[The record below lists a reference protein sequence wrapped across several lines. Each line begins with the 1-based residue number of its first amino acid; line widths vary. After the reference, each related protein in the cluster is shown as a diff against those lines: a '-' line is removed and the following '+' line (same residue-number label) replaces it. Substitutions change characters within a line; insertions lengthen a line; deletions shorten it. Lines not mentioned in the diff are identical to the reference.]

1 MFSRRRFNL
10 VYHILLYNLLP
21 SPSLRP
27 VPGAFAF
34 QVQCPT
40 SVQTGQAVQCT
51 WIRTSGDGSS
61 FGLLLRETTQDHGGT
76 LVTTVENTSQDQGS
90 FQVTFPDATQYLLE
104 VVKNLEPV
112 PSDQVP
118 QILASSSTITAK
130 SNTQQ
135 QPSPADPTS
144 DSGGNSSNSNG
155 QSQQTSTSSSV
166 RTPGNLFPS
175 PSPSSGD
182 VGSSSTGDNSEGSG
196 TSPAPS
202 SPLSTQSSSSP
213 GSPLQPTSSITPGGS
228 SSSSSNKLALIIG
241 LTLGLLTFVLLL
253 LALLIFL
260 LRRRRR
266 YATTVFYREKMGGRR
281 LVFSSGSPEGGYGGA
296 FASGVGAGV
305 GGAGAMV
312 VEKLPSSDAY
322 NSNRKDVLS
331 VPAGRGARSN
341 NNNDNDPPPGSNR
354 HSAAANRPTSQDV
367 IDLTAAGVISGYA
380 YSISEYSD
388 RTSRTGSLDSK
399 IAELWRNARVAI
411 NGLTRA
417 RSRRSTSRRTI
428 QSGYSGYYGDG
439 NIRVDGSDGTSI
451 SRSGSGSG
459 SDDNDDDINKSGT
472 SGTNFSFHV
481 TQPSPTNGFS
491 SSLSSSEPSV
501 FYTAVPKP
509 QQPQP
514 QSSQPVRDT
523 VLDTNTGT
531 GTDTG
536 ELVGGNMGSGIGFV
550 KADSSKTGV
559 VTTLMD
565 RLTPWFHFP
574 TFSRPPPQ
582 AGIPTSTVPSWHSN
596 SSNVNPVGEG
606 STADTTR
613 VSYNANVVPFPSSNA
628 QSQSRSSNP
637 QGGGTLTVPTQ
648 AHRSAQSHSTEA
660 TNTEEGFGSYA
671 SYVSLLGL
679 PHGTATSPGQNHES
693 PLGPRQSNGSSFTW
707 ASVKSGTSST
717 VSYPPVSHGIMTTVS
732 ESHLSHGRSDE
743 Y

>member
-1 MFSRRRFNL
+1 
-10 VYHILLYNLLP
+10 
-21 SPSLRP
+21 
-27 VPGAFAF
+27 
-34 QVQCPT
+34 
-40 SVQTGQAVQCT
+40 
-51 WIRTSGDGSS
+51 
-61 FGLLLRETTQDHGGT
+61 
-76 LVTTVENTSQDQGS
+76 
-90 FQVTFPDATQYLLE
+90 
-104 VVKNLEPV
+104 
-112 PSDQVP
+112 
-118 QILASSSTITAK
+118 
-130 SNTQQ
+130 
-135 QPSPADPTS
+135 
-144 DSGGNSSNSNG
+144 
-155 QSQQTSTSSSV
+155 
-166 RTPGNLFPS
+166 
-175 PSPSSGD
+175 
-182 VGSSSTGDNSEGSG
+182 
-196 TSPAPS
+196 
-202 SPLSTQSSSSP
+202 
-213 GSPLQPTSSITPGGS
+213 
-228 SSSSSNKLALIIG
+228 
-241 LTLGLLTFVLLL
+241 
-253 LALLIFL
+253 
-260 LRRRRR
+260 
-266 YATTVFYREKMGGRR
+266 MGGRR

-305 GGAGAMV
+305 GSAGAMV
-312 VEKLPSSDAY
+312 VEKLPSSDEH
-322 NSNRKDVLS
+322 NSNLKDVVS
-331 VPAGRGARSN
+331 VPSGRGARL
-341 NNNDNDPPPGSNR
+341 NNDNVVVRKLPPGSNC

-451 SRSGSGSG
+451 SRSGSGS
-459 SDDNDDDINKSGT
+459 DDNDDINKSGT

-481 TQPSPTNGFS
+481 TQPSPTNGLS

-509 QQPQP
+509 QQSQP

-523 VLDTNTGT
+523 IPDANTGT

-550 KADSSKTGV
+550 KADSSKPGV

-596 SSNVNPVGEG
+596 FSNVDLVGEG
-606 STADTTR
+606 STADPTKG
-613 VSYNANVVPFPSSNA
+613 SYNTNASFNA
-628 QSQSRSSNP
+628 QSQSRSSDP
-637 QGGGTLTVPTQ
+637 QGGGTLTVPSQ
-648 AHRSAQSHSTEA
+648 AHSVRAHSTEA

-679 PHGTATSPGQNHES
+679 PRGTATSSGQNHES
-693 PLGPRQSNGSSFTW
+693 PLGLRQSNGSSLTW
-707 ASVKSGTSST
+707 ASVKSGGSST
-717 VSYPPVSHGIMTTVS
+717 ISYSPVSHGIMTTVS